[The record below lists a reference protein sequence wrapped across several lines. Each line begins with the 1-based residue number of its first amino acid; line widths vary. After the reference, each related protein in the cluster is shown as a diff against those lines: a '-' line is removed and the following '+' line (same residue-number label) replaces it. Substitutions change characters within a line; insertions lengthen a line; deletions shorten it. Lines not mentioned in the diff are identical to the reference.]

1 MDIKETRELIR
12 ALSAI
17 AVRLV
22 ADLGDGKISY
32 LEIAG
37 FLGDFGVIR
46 EGLQGISHVPAELK
60 DLDDAERETLLADV
74 TTALVGAGLS
84 HRVGDIAE
92 KILRWAF
99 GTVNTIADIR
109 NLPPSAVP
117 A

>member
-1 MDIKETRELIR
+1 MDIKETREVVR

-22 ADLGDGKISY
+22 GDLGDGKISY

-46 EGLQGISHVPAELK
+46 DGLVGINKVPAELK
-60 DLDDAERETLLADV
+60 DLDASERETLLADV
-74 TTALVGAGLS
+74 GAALVGAGLS
-84 HRVGDIAE
+84 HRTGDIAE

-99 GTVNTIADIR
+99 GTVNTLAEIR
-109 NLPPSAVP
+109 SLPPSALP